1 MKRLTKAQSEL
12 IDAFLAERS
21 SRVSTAQL
29 EKDLLITDVLP
40 VFAQP
45 ISYRSHEAKFVLCG
59 GTAVSKAHRY
69 TQRVSEDVDLRAVV
83 PSDLSRSAQKQ
94 LLSHAKAQVLDRLQ
108 DRGYDVEADSIR
120 AGNENRYIAI
130 QLRYESLY
138 PLDQALR
145 PELLIEISA
154 RTPILPPVVCDYD
167 TLINEALG
175 RATRGNTI
183 ACPHIRKT
191 VGGKNAALLRRWSA
205 RLRGAERVFELGNAR
220 DEDVVRHIY
229 DLACIFDHFP
239 QEKTDREA
247 GWLARQTLWQDAEE
261 FGGQDPG
268 FRDAPIE
275 RAREALDDLKTSTE
289 ARQWYERFTA
299 AIVYGETPPFDEAV
313 LGLNAFADVWS
324 DPRR

>member
-1 MKRLTKAQSEL
+1 MKRLTEAQSEL
-12 IDAFLAERS
+12 IDAFLAEHS

-29 EKDLLITDVLP
+29 EKDLLISDLFP

-45 ISYRSHEAKFVLCG
+45 VAYRGHEAAFVLCG

-69 TQRVSEDVDLRAVV
+69 TQRISEDVDLRVVV
-83 PSDLSRSAQKQ
+83 PAGLSRSGQKR
-94 LLSHAKAQVLDRLQ
+94 LLSHVKAEVLDRLRGQ
-108 DRGYDVEADSIR
+108 GYDVPADSVK

-130 QLRYESLY
+130 QLRYISLY

-154 RTPILPPVVCDYD
+154 RTPILKPVVCGYD

-175 RATRGNTI
+175 RANRINTI
-183 ACPHIRKT
+183 ACLHIRET
-191 VGGKNAALLRRWSA
+191 IAGKNAALLRRWSA
-205 RLRGAERVFELGNAR
+205 RLRGAERVFELGNSR

-229 DLACIFDHFP
+229 DLACIFGHFP

-275 RAREALDDLKTSTE
+275 RAREALKDLKTSAE

-299 AIVYGETPPFDEAV
+299 AMVYGDIPPFDEAV
-313 LGLNAFADVWS
+313 CGIEAFAGAWNATG
-324 DPRR
+324 